1 MKKSHAMLAI
11 LLALIFAFS
20 SCKSVE
26 TSSAKEQNDR
36 SDFGKAAE
44 MAKRG
49 LEKNP
54 NDAEAHYQ
62 LGISLGFSDDMAGAY
77 RELSL
82 AGKLDP
88 KRLPDVETA
97 IRANWSKHYDGGMA
111 ELQSNATRGAAH
123 EFDLATQAD
132 PRQIK
137 SWLNLAK
144 VYYLISE
151 TDSTYMLKT
160 YVTVDSLLARNKDKN
175 DPNYENSLAFEG
187 RILAKRGMNAQA
199 RTIFEEFLGIN
210 PAEHKVVQ
218 ESAVEYLNKKDWQS
232 ARDLLELVVAAQ
244 QKTTSETFDA
254 YYNLG
259 AACMNL
265 KDLPKAIEAFTQAV
279 QIDPENKKG
288 RYYLL
293 LADYQGEQYDDAILV
308 GQEYTTKY
316 PDEANGWRIL
326 GFSYGKKG
334 MTMKADEAA
343 RKAATL
349 RQ

>member
-1 MKKSHAMLAI
+1 MKNSHAMLVI
-11 LLALIFAFS
+11 LLALIFALS

-26 TSSAKEQNDR
+26 TSRAKEQNEG
-36 SDFGKAAE
+36 SNFEKAAE
-44 MAKRG
+44 MSKRG
-49 LEKNP
+49 IEKNP

-62 LGISLGFSDDMAGAY
+62 LGISLGFTGDMAGAY

-88 KRLPDVETA
+88 KRLPDVETN
-97 IRANWSKHYDGGMA
+97 IKANWSKHYDSGMA
-111 ELQSNATRGAAH
+111 ELQSNAARGAAH

-137 SWLNLAK
+137 AWLNLAK
-144 VYYLISE
+144 VYYSMAE
-151 TDSTYMLKT
+151 SDSTYMLKT
-160 YVTVDSLLARNKDKN
+160 YMTVDSLLARNKDKK
-175 DPNYENSLAFEG
+175 DPNYGKSLAFEG
-187 RILAKRGMNAQA
+187 IILAKRGMNAQA
-199 RTIFEEFLGIN
+199 RTIFEEYLGID
-210 PAEHKVVQ
+210 PGEHKVVE
-218 ESAVEYLNKKDWQS
+218 ESAVGYLNKKDWES
-232 ARDLLELVVAAQ
+232 ARGLLELVVAAQ
-244 QKTTSETFDA
+244 QKTNSETFDA

-279 QIDPENKKG
+279 QLDPESKKG

-316 PDEANGWRIL
+316 PDDANGWRIL

-343 RKAATL
+343 RKAAEL